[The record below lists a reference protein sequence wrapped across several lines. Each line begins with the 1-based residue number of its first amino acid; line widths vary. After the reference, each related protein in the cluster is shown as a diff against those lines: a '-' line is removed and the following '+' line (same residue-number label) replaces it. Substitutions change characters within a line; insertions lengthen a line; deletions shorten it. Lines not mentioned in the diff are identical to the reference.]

1 MTRFDWRE
9 FVAFAEELVAGGAP
23 TEASQRSA
31 VSRAYYAVFN
41 IARARLVAEGRID
54 PTRHEA
60 HDQVWLTLD
69 AGSRGERRIGQG
81 GRRLRYWRN
90 WADYEERYPQVARDA
105 ASLVALA
112 RRLITEIDRLSHRPG
127 R

>member
-1 MTRFDWRE
+1 MTPFDWRE
-9 FVAFAEELVAGGAP
+9 FLAFAEEIVAGGSA
-23 TEASQRSA
+23 TEASHRSA

-41 IARARLVAEGRID
+41 LARAHLVAEHRID

-60 HDQVWLTLD
+60 HDQVWVAFE
-69 AGSRGERRIGQG
+69 AGSRAERRIGQG

-90 WADYEERYPQVARDA
+90 WADYEDTYPHVAWDA

-112 RRLITEIDRLSHRPG
+112 RRLTAELDALRAAPER
-127 R
+127 

>member
-1 MTRFDWRE
+1 MTRFDWRD
-9 FVAFAEELVAGGAP
+9 FVAFAEAIVAGDSA
-23 TEASQRSA
+23 TEAWHRSA

-41 IARARLVAEGRID
+41 LARAHLVAEGRID

-69 AGSRGERRIGQG
+69 AGSRAERRIGQG

-90 WADYEERYPQVARDA
+90 WADYEDSYPQVARDA
-105 ASLVALA
+105 ADLVTLA
-112 RRLITEIDRLSHRPG
+112 RRLLAEIDGLSVRPG
-127 R
+127 N